1 MQLRK
6 KKSLI
11 DQASDYVDAARPAIE
26 SAMTTAK
33 DQLVVL
39 ASDARD
45 KAGPLLADAR
55 DKATPL
61 LAEGRAM
68 AAEKASVAAD
78 LASQKASIGA
88 ERAAELASA
97 SRDYAAA
104 KVAEAKGEPPKKKGS
119 KFRKLL
125 FFGTLVA
132 VAGFVVNKLKSTSE
146 ADNWH
151 SSYVPPSSSTGSTSP
166 SSTASTSTGTTR
178 LAPGVGSGAVG
189 ADDPMAKLADDGG
202 ATDDPGGASPDE
214 ALADAA
220 EEPHTVTTPDDPAEV
235 VELDPT
241 ESRSRTKKS

>member
-1 MQLRK
+1 MPLRK
-6 KKSLI
+6 NKSLLDQAI

-26 SAMTTAK
+26 SAVTTAK

-39 ASDARD
+39 AADTRD
-45 KAGPLLADAR
+45 KAG
-55 DKATPL
+55 PL

-78 LASQKASIGA
+78 LASQKASSGA
-88 ERAAELASA
+88 VRAADLAAA

-104 KVAEAKGEPPKKKGS
+104 KVAEAKGEPQKTKGS
-119 KFRKLL
+119 KLRKVLIFGSLL
-125 FFGTLVA
+125 AL
-132 VAGFVVNKLKSTSE
+132 AGFVVNKLKSKSE

-166 SSTASTSTGTTR
+166 SKASSTPPSTSKGTTR

-189 ADDPMAKLADDGG
+189 ADDPMARLADDG
-202 ATDDPGGASPDE
+202 ATTDDPSGASPDE

-220 EEPHTVTTPDDPAEV
+220 EAPHAVTTPDDPAEV
-235 VELDPT
+235 VELDPS
-241 ESRSRTKKS
+241 ESPSKKS

>member
-1 MQLRK
+1 MHVRK

-11 DQASDYVDAARPAIE
+11 DQAIDQASDYMDAARPAIE
-26 SAMTTAK
+26 SAV
-33 DQLVVL
+33 DQIVEL

-45 KAGPLLADAR
+45 KAGPI
-55 DKATPL
+55 

-68 AAEKASVAAD
+68 ATEKAAVAAE

-97 SRDYAAA
+97 SRDYAAV
-104 KVAEAKGEPPKKKGS
+104 KVAEAKGEPQKSKGS
-119 KFRKLL
+119 KVRKLL
-125 FFGTLVA
+125 FFGTLLA
-132 VAGFVVNKLKSTSE
+132 VGGFVVSKLKSKSE

-166 SSTASTSTGTTR
+166 STSTGTSTGTTTGSTR

-189 ADDPMAKLADDGG
+189 ADDPMAKLVDDGG
-202 ATDDPGGASPDE
+202 PTDDPAGASPDE

-220 EEPHTVTTPDDPAEV
+220 EEPHPVTTPDNPADV

-241 ESRSRTKKS
+241 ESRSKKS